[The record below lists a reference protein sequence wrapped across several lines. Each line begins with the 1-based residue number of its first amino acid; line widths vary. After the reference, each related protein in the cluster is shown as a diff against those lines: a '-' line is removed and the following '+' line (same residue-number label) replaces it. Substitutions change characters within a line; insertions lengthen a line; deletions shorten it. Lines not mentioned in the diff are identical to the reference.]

1 MKYTEIILRLDF
13 YAQIVLFLKG
23 VHEIASLSCST
34 FDHAKVEK
42 K

>member
-1 MKYTEIILRLDF
+1 MHKLLIF
-13 YAQIVLFLKG
+13 KG

-42 K
+42 KNFKKKKLRTLC